1 MDLWQLSL
9 SKSAFWQILLAGVVL
24 FAAFRFIP
32 KVIRM
37 LRVRPQLRIYLTR
50 ALPVSEFLLWMLF
63 IVWVLGKIAGNAQ
76 SLLPLLLTLSLAG
89 LVIWAAWFAIRDVV
103 AGVIL
108 KAEDIYET
116 GQQIKLK
123 SLEGRIVKS
132 GYRSLMIET
141 TSGEVVKIP
150 YSRIAGQQRVLSN
163 PAEIARSHSFS
174 LKVPKT
180 TPLPE
185 AIERVRIC
193 ALNAPW
199 TSITREPQVKPGPE
213 TADYY
218 HIDVVVYA
226 PGEHYFQKIE
236 ALLRNE
242 FGEQASINA

>member
-9 SKSAFWQILLAGVVL
+9 SKTAFWQILLAALML
-24 FAAFRFIP
+24 FTAFRFIP

-37 LRVRPQLRIYLTR
+37 LRVRPRLRIYLTR

-63 IVWVLGKIAGNAQ
+63 FVWALGKIAGNARP
-76 SLLPLLLTLSLAG
+76 LLPLLLTLALAG
-89 LVIWAAWFAIRDVV
+89 LIIWAAWFAIRDVV

-108 KAEDIYET
+108 KAEDIYEP

-123 SLEGRIVKS
+123 SLEGKIVKS

-141 TSGEVVKIP
+141 GSGEVVKIP
-150 YSRIAGQQRVLSN
+150 YSRIAGQQRVISN

-174 LKVPKT
+174 LKVPKRM
-180 TPLPE
+180 PLAE
-185 AIERVRIC
+185 TVERIRIC

-199 TSITREPQVKPGPE
+199 TSVTREPQVKPGPE

-218 HIDVVVYA
+218 HVDVVVYA

-236 ALLRNE
+236 TLLKQE
-242 FGEQASINA
+242 FASTDR